1 MKNKSEKTVGYTVA
15 IGISAVLG
23 VAGYFIF
30 KYVLL
35 GANACKIYP
44 LGINRHGIIPDF
56 IFFIFIA
63 IVFLSIALIFA
74 FFKSDCKPI
83 KRILIVIICLVGF
96 SAFEVFANTG
106 CIAFNDTGMVAVNSF
121 NEKYEDITV
130 YKIKYATDGV
140 GEVIDYRDQTICVI
154 DYGKG
159 FYEVPIM
166 TNGTYEQKQF
176 DAQIKKH
183 NVKVVTVEELN
194 DIPNYK

>member
-1 MKNKSEKTVGYTVA
+1 MKNKSEKTVGYAVA
-15 IGISAVLG
+15 ICISAVLG

-44 LGINRHGIIPDF
+44 LGINRHSIIPDF

-63 IVFLSIALIFA
+63 IIFLSGALICA
-74 FFKSDCKPI
+74 FCKPDCKVF
-83 KRILIVIICLVGF
+83 KKVLIVIICLAGF
-96 SAFEVFANTG
+96 AVFEVLANTG

-140 GEVIDYRDQTICVI
+140 EVIDYRDQTNCVI

-183 NVKVVTVEELN
+183 NVKVVTVESPS

>member
-1 MKNKSEKTVGYTVA
+1 MR
-15 IGISAVLG
+15 
-23 VAGYFIF
+23 F
-30 KYVLL
+30 
-35 GANACKIYP
+35 CKP
-44 LGINRHGIIPDF
+44 
-56 IFFIFIA
+56 
-63 IVFLSIALIFA
+63 
-74 FFKSDCKPI
+74 DCKPI
-83 KRILIVIICLVGF
+83 KRILIVIICLAGF
-96 SAFEVFANTG
+96 AAFEVLANTG

-140 GEVIDYRDQTICVI
+140 GGVIDYRDQTICVI

-183 NVKVVTVEELN
+183 NVKEVTVESPN

>member
-1 MKNKSEKTVGYTVA
+1 MKNKSEKTVGYAVA
-15 IGISAVLG
+15 ICISAVLG

-44 LGINRHGIIPDF
+44 LGINRHSIIPDF

-63 IVFLSIALIFA
+63 IVFLSGALICA
-74 FFKSDCKPI
+74 FCKLDCKPI
-83 KRILIVIICLVGF
+83 KRTLIVIICLAGF
-96 SAFEVFANTG
+96 AAFEVLANTG

-140 GEVIDYRDQTICVI
+140 EVIDYRDQTNCVI

-176 DAQIKKH
+176 DAQLKKH
-183 NVKVVTVEELN
+183 NVKVVTVESPS

>member
-1 MKNKSEKTVGYTVA
+1 MKNKSEKTVGYAVA
-15 IGISAVLG
+15 ICISAVLG
-23 VAGYFIF
+23 IAGYFIF

-44 LGINRHGIIPDF
+44 LGINRHSIIPDF

-63 IVFLSIALIFA
+63 IIFLSGALICA
-74 FFKSDCKPI
+74 FCKLDCKPI
-83 KRILIVIICLVGF
+83 KRTLIVIIYLAGF
-96 SAFEVFANTG
+96 AAFEVLANTG

-159 FYEVPIM
+159 FYEIPVM

-176 DAQIKKH
+176 DAQLKKH
-183 NVKVVTVEELN
+183 NVKSVTVESPS

>member
-1 MKNKSEKTVGYTVA
+1 MKNKSEKTVGYAVA
-15 IGISAVLG
+15 ICISAILG

-44 LGINRHGIIPDF
+44 LGINRHSIIPDF

-63 IVFLSIALIFA
+63 IIFLSGALICA
-74 FFKSDCKPI
+74 FCKPDCKVF
-83 KRILIVIICLVGF
+83 KKVLIVIICLAGF
-96 SAFEVFANTG
+96 AAFEVLANTG

-140 GEVIDYRDQTICVI
+140 EVIDYRDQTNCVI

-166 TNGTYEQKQF
+166 TNGTYEQKQI

-183 NVKVVTVEELN
+183 NVKVVTVESPS

>member
-1 MKNKSEKTVGYTVA
+1 M
-15 IGISAVLG
+15 
-23 VAGYFIF
+23 
-30 KYVLL
+30 
-35 GANACKIYP
+35 
-44 LGINRHGIIPDF
+44 
-56 IFFIFIA
+56 
-63 IVFLSIALIFA
+63 
-74 FFKSDCKPI
+74 
-83 KRILIVIICLVGF
+83 
-96 SAFEVFANTG
+96 ANTG

-159 FYEVPIM
+159 FYEIPVM

-176 DAQIKKH
+176 DAQLKKH
-183 NVKVVTVEELN
+183 NVKSVTVESPS

>member
-1 MKNKSEKTVGYTVA
+1 MENKSEKTVGYAVA
-15 IGISAVLG
+15 ICISAVLG
-23 VAGYFIF
+23 IAGYFIF

-44 LGINRHGIIPDF
+44 LGINRHSIIPDF

-63 IVFLSIALIFA
+63 IIFLSGALICA
-74 FFKSDCKPI
+74 FCKPDCKPI
-83 KRILIVIICLVGF
+83 KRILIVIICLAGF
-96 SAFEVFANTG
+96 AAFEVLANTG

-121 NEKYEDITV
+121 NEKYDDITV

-140 GEVIDYRDQTICVI
+140 EVIDYRDQTNCVI

-176 DAQIKKH
+176 DAQLKKH
-183 NVKVVTVEELN
+183 NVKSVTVESPS

>member
-1 MKNKSEKTVGYTVA
+1 MKNKSKKVISYTA
-15 IGISAVLG
+15 ALGISAVFG
-23 VAGYFIF
+23 IIGYFIF

-56 IFFIFIA
+56 ILFIFIA
-63 IVFLSIALIFA
+63 IIFLSKALICA
-74 FFKSDCKPI
+74 FCKPDCKPI
-83 KRILIVIICLVGF
+83 KRTLIVIICIAGF
-96 SAFEVFANTG
+96 VTFEVWANTD
-106 CIAFNDTGMVAVNSF
+106 CITFNDTGMVAVNSF
-121 NEKYEDITV
+121 NEKYENITV
-130 YKIKYATDGV
+130 YKIKYASDGV
-140 GEVIDYRDQTICVI
+140 GGIIDYRDQTNCVI

-183 NVKVVTVEELN
+183 NVKVVTVESSG

>member
-1 MKNKSEKTVGYTVA
+1 MKNKSEKTVGYVVA
-15 IGISAVLG
+15 ICISAVLG
-23 VAGYFIF
+23 IVGYFIF

-44 LGINRHGIIPDF
+44 LGINKNGIIPNF

-63 IVFLSIALIFA
+63 IIFLSVALICA
-74 FFKSDCKPI
+74 FCKPDCKPI
-83 KRILIVIICLVGF
+83 KRTLIVIICLAGF
-96 SAFEVFANTG
+96 AAFEVLANTG
-106 CIAFNDTGMVAVNSF
+106 CIAFNDTGMVSVNSF

-140 GEVIDYRDQTICVI
+140 GGVIDYRDQTFCVI
-154 DYGKG
+154 DYGKE

-183 NVKVVTVEELN
+183 NVKSVTVESSS

>member
-1 MKNKSEKTVGYTVA
+1 MENKSEKTVGYAVA
-15 IGISAVLG
+15 ICISAVLG

-44 LGINRHGIIPDF
+44 LGINRHSIIPDF

-63 IVFLSIALIFA
+63 IVFLSGALICA
-74 FFKSDCKPI
+74 FCKLDCKPI
-83 KRILIVIICLVGF
+83 KRTLIVIICLAGF
-96 SAFEVFANTG
+96 AAFEVLANTG

-140 GEVIDYRDQTICVI
+140 EVIDYRDQTICVI

-159 FYEVPIM
+159 FYEVLIM

-183 NVKVVTVEELN
+183 NVKVVTVESPN

>member
-1 MKNKSEKTVGYTVA
+1 MKNKSEKTVSYTVA

-63 IVFLSIALIFA
+63 IVFSSVALIFA

-140 GEVIDYRDQTICVI
+140 GGVIDYRDQTICVV

-166 TNGTYEQKQF
+166 TNGTYEQNQF
-176 DAQIKKH
+176 DAQLKKH
-183 NVKVVTVEELN
+183 NVKVVTVESLN
-194 DIPNYK
+194 DIPIYK

>member
-1 MKNKSEKTVGYTVA
+1 MKNKSEKTVGYAVA
-15 IGISAVLG
+15 IYISAVLG

-44 LGINRHGIIPDF
+44 LGINRHSIIPDF

-63 IVFLSIALIFA
+63 IIFLSGALICA
-74 FFKSDCKPI
+74 FCKPDCKVF
-83 KRILIVIICLVGF
+83 KKVLIVIICLAGF
-96 SAFEVFANTG
+96 AAFEVLANTG

-140 GEVIDYRDQTICVI
+140 EVIDYRDQTNCVI

-183 NVKVVTVEELN
+183 NVKVVTVESPS

>member
-15 IGISAVLG
+15 IGISVVLG

-63 IVFLSIALIFA
+63 IIFLSVALICA
-74 FFKSDCKPI
+74 FFKPDCKPI
-83 KRILIVIICLVGF
+83 KRILIVIICLAGF
-96 SAFEVFANTG
+96 VTFETWANTD
-106 CIAFNDTGMVAVNSF
+106 CIAFNDTGMVEVNSF

-140 GEVIDYRDQTICVI
+140 EVIDYRDQTICVI

-183 NVKVVTVEELN
+183 NVKVVTVEDLN

>member
-1 MKNKSEKTVGYTVA
+1 MKNKSEKTVGYAVA
-15 IGISAVLG
+15 ICISAVLG
-23 VAGYFIF
+23 IAGYFIF

-44 LGINRHGIIPDF
+44 LGINRHSIIPDF

-63 IVFLSIALIFA
+63 IIFLSGALICA
-74 FFKSDCKPI
+74 FCKPDCKVF
-83 KRILIVIICLVGF
+83 KKVLIVIICLADF
-96 SAFEVFANTG
+96 AAFEVLANTG

-140 GEVIDYRDQTICVI
+140 EVIDYRDQTNCVI

-183 NVKVVTVEELN
+183 NVKVVTVESPS

>member
-1 MKNKSEKTVGYTVA
+1 MKNKSEKTVGYAVA

-23 VAGYFIF
+23 ISGYFIF

-35 GANACKIYP
+35 GANACKVYA
-44 LGINRHGIIPDF
+44 LGFSVHSIIPDF

-63 IVFLSIALIFA
+63 IVFLSGASICVFC
-74 FFKSDCKPI
+74 KPDCKPI
-83 KRILIVIICLVGF
+83 KRTLIVIICLAGF
-96 SAFEVFANTG
+96 GAFEVLANTG

-130 YKIKYATDGV
+130 YKIMYATDGV
-140 GEVIDYRDQTICVI
+140 EVIDYRDQTNCVI

-183 NVKVVTVEELN
+183 NVKVVTVESPN

>member
-1 MKNKSEKTVGYTVA
+1 MKNKSEKTVGYAMA

-23 VAGYFIF
+23 IAGYFIF

-44 LGINRHGIIPDF
+44 LGINRHSIIPDF

-63 IVFLSIALIFA
+63 IIFLSGALICA
-74 FFKSDCKPI
+74 FCKPDCKPI
-83 KRILIVIICLVGF
+83 KRILIVIICLAGF
-96 SAFEVFANTG
+96 AAFEVLAN
-106 CIAFNDTGMVAVNSF
+106 NDNGMVSVNSY

-140 GEVIDYRDQTICVI
+140 GGVIDYRDQTNCVI

-183 NVKVVTVEELN
+183 NVKVVTVESPN

>member
-15 IGISAVLG
+15 IGISVVLG

-56 IFFIFIA
+56 IFLIFIA

-83 KRILIVIICLVGF
+83 KRILIVIICLAGF
-96 SAFEVFANTG
+96 VTFETWANTD
-106 CIAFNDTGMVAVNSF
+106 CIAFNDTGMVEVNSF

-159 FYEVPIM
+159 FYEVLIM

>member
-1 MKNKSEKTVGYTVA
+1 MKNKSEKTVGYAVA
-15 IGISAVLG
+15 ICISAVLG
-23 VAGYFIF
+23 IAGYFIF

-44 LGINRHGIIPDF
+44 LGINRHSIIPDF

-63 IVFLSIALIFA
+63 IVFLSGALICA
-74 FFKSDCKPI
+74 FCKLDCKPI
-83 KRILIVIICLVGF
+83 KRTLIVIICLAGF
-96 SAFEVFANTG
+96 VTFETWANTD

-140 GEVIDYRDQTICVI
+140 EVIDYRDQTICVI

-166 TNGTYEQKQF
+166 TNGTYEQQQF
-176 DAQIKKH
+176 DAQLKKH
-183 NVKVVTVEELN
+183 NVKSVTVESPS

>member
-63 IVFLSIALIFA
+63 IVFSSVALIFA

>member
-1 MKNKSEKTVGYTVA
+1 MKNKSEKTVGYAVA
-15 IGISAVLG
+15 ICISAVLG

-44 LGINRHGIIPDF
+44 LGINRNGIIPGF

-63 IVFLSIALIFA
+63 IVFLSGALICA
-74 FFKSDCKPI
+74 FCKPDCKPI
-83 KRILIVIICLVGF
+83 KRILIVIICLAGF
-96 SAFEVFANTG
+96 AAFEVLANTG

-140 GEVIDYRDQTICVI
+140 EVIDYRDQTNCVI

-159 FYEVPIM
+159 FYEVPVI

-183 NVKVVTVEELN
+183 NVKVVTVESPS

>member
-1 MKNKSEKTVGYTVA
+1 MKNKSEKTVGYAVA
-15 IGISAVLG
+15 ICISAVLG

-44 LGINRHGIIPDF
+44 LGINRHSIIPDF

-63 IVFLSIALIFA
+63 IIFLSGALICA
-74 FFKSDCKPI
+74 FCKPDCKVF
-83 KRILIVIICLVGF
+83 KKVLIVIICLAGF
-96 SAFEVFANTG
+96 AAFEVLANTG

-140 GEVIDYRDQTICVI
+140 EVIDYRDQTNCVI

-166 TNGTYEQKQF
+166 TNGTYEQKQI

-183 NVKVVTVEELN
+183 NVKVVTVESPS

>member
-1 MKNKSEKTVGYTVA
+1 MKNKSEKTVGYAVA
-15 IGISAVLG
+15 ICISAVLG

-44 LGINRHGIIPDF
+44 LGINRNGIIPGF

-63 IVFLSIALIFA
+63 IVFLSGALICA
-74 FFKSDCKPI
+74 FCKPDCKPI
-83 KRILIVIICLVGF
+83 KRILIVIICLAGF
-96 SAFEVFANTG
+96 AAFEVLANTG

-140 GEVIDYRDQTICVI
+140 EVIDYRDQTNCVI

-159 FYEVPIM
+159 FYEVPVM

-183 NVKVVTVEELN
+183 NVKVVTVESPS

>member
-1 MKNKSEKTVGYTVA
+1 MKNKSEKTVGYVVA
-15 IGISAVLG
+15 ICISAVLG
-23 VAGYFIF
+23 IVGYFIF

-44 LGINRHGIIPDF
+44 LGINRNGIIPNF

-63 IVFLSIALIFA
+63 IIFLSGALICA
-74 FFKSDCKPI
+74 FCKPDCKPI
-83 KRILIVIICLVGF
+83 KRTLIVIICLAGF
-96 SAFEVFANTG
+96 AAFEVLANTG

-183 NVKVVTVEELN
+183 NVKSVTVESLS

>member
-1 MKNKSEKTVGYTVA
+1 MKNKSEKTLGYAVA
-15 IGISAVLG
+15 ICISAVLG
-23 VAGYFIF
+23 IAGYFIF

-44 LGINRHGIIPDF
+44 LGISRHGIIPDF

-63 IVFLSIALIFA
+63 IIFLSGALICA
-74 FFKSDCKPI
+74 FCKPDCKAF
-83 KRILIVIICLVGF
+83 KKILIVIICLAGF
-96 SAFEVFANTG
+96 AAFEVLANTG

-140 GEVIDYRDQTICVI
+140 EVIDYRDQTNCVI

-176 DAQIKKH
+176 DAQLKKH
-183 NVKVVTVEELN
+183 NVKSVTVESPS

>member
-1 MKNKSEKTVGYTVA
+1 MKNKSEKIVGYAVA
-15 IGISAVLG
+15 ICISAVLG

-44 LGINRHGIIPDF
+44 LGINRHSIIPDF

-63 IVFLSIALIFA
+63 IIFLSGALICVFC
-74 FFKSDCKPI
+74 KPDCKPI
-83 KRILIVIICLVGF
+83 KRTLIVIICLAGF
-96 SAFEVFANTG
+96 AAFEVLANTG
-106 CIAFNDTGMVAVNSF
+106 CIAFNDTGMVTVNSF
-121 NEKYEDITV
+121 NEKYDDITV

-140 GEVIDYRDQTICVI
+140 EVIDYRDQTNCVI

-176 DAQIKKH
+176 DTQLKKH
-183 NVKVVTVEELN
+183 NVKVVTVESPS

>member
-1 MKNKSEKTVGYTVA
+1 MKNKSEKTVGYAVA
-15 IGISAVLG
+15 ICISAVLG

-44 LGINRHGIIPDF
+44 LGINRHSIIPDF

-63 IVFLSIALIFA
+63 IIFLSGALICSFC
-74 FFKSDCKPI
+74 KPDCKPI
-83 KRILIVIICLVGF
+83 IRTLIVIICLAGF
-96 SAFEVFANTG
+96 AAFEVLANTG

-130 YKIKYATDGV
+130 YKIKYATDG
-140 GEVIDYRDQTICVI
+140 DQTNCVI
-154 DYGKG
+154 DYGNG
-159 FYEVPIM
+159 FYEVPVM

-183 NVKVVTVEELN
+183 NVKVVTVESPN

>member
-1 MKNKSEKTVGYTVA
+1 MKNKSEKTVDYAVA
-15 IGISAVLG
+15 ICISAVLG

-44 LGINRHGIIPDF
+44 LGINRHSIIPDF

-63 IVFLSIALIFA
+63 IIFLSGALICA
-74 FFKSDCKPI
+74 FCKPDCKPI
-83 KRILIVIICLVGF
+83 KRTLIVIICLASF
-96 SAFEVFANTG
+96 AAFEVLANTG

-140 GEVIDYRDQTICVI
+140 EVIDYRDQTNCVI

-159 FYEVPIM
+159 FYEVPVM

-183 NVKVVTVEELN
+183 NVKVVTVEALN

>member
-1 MKNKSEKTVGYTVA
+1 MKNKSEKTVGYAVA
-15 IGISAVLG
+15 ICISAVLG

-35 GANACKIYP
+35 GANAYKIYP
-44 LGINRHGIIPDF
+44 LGISRHSIIPDF

-63 IVFLSIALIFA
+63 TVFLSGALICA
-74 FFKSDCKPI
+74 FCKPDCKPI
-83 KRILIVIICLVGF
+83 KRTLIVIICLAGF
-96 SAFEVFANTG
+96 AAFEVLANTG

-121 NEKYEDITV
+121 NEKYDDITV

-140 GEVIDYRDQTICVI
+140 EVIDYRDQTNCVI

-176 DAQIKKH
+176 DTQIKKH
-183 NVKVVTVEELN
+183 NVKVVTVESPN

>member
-1 MKNKSEKTVGYTVA
+1 MENKSEKTVGYAVA
-15 IGISAVLG
+15 ICISAVLG

-44 LGINRHGIIPDF
+44 LGINRNGIIPGF

-63 IVFLSIALIFA
+63 IIFLSGALICA
-74 FFKSDCKPI
+74 FCKPDCKPI
-83 KRILIVIICLVGF
+83 KRTLIVIICLAGF
-96 SAFEVFANTG
+96 AAFEVLANTG

-140 GEVIDYRDQTICVI
+140 EVIDYRDQTNCVI

-183 NVKVVTVEELN
+183 NVKSVTVESPS

>member
-15 IGISAVLG
+15 IGISVVLG

-30 KYVLL
+30 KYVFL
-35 GANACKIYP
+35 GANAYKVYASG
-44 LGINRHGIIPDF
+44 LSLHSIIPDF
-56 IFFIFIA
+56 IYSILGA

-83 KRILIVIICLVGF
+83 KRILIVIICLAGF
-96 SAFEVFANTG
+96 VTFETWANTD

-140 GEVIDYRDQTICVI
+140 EVIDYRDQTICVI

>member
-1 MKNKSEKTVGYTVA
+1 MENKSEKTVGYAVA
-15 IGISAVLG
+15 ICISAVLG
-23 VAGYFIF
+23 IAGYFIF

-44 LGINRHGIIPDF
+44 LGINRHSIIPDF

-63 IVFLSIALIFA
+63 IVFLSGALICA
-74 FFKSDCKPI
+74 FCKPDCKPI
-83 KRILIVIICLVGF
+83 KRILIVIICLAGF
-96 SAFEVFANTG
+96 AAFEVLANTG

-121 NEKYEDITV
+121 NEKYDDITV

-140 GEVIDYRDQTICVI
+140 EVIDYRDQTNCVI

-159 FYEVPIM
+159 FYEVPVM
-166 TNGTYEQKQF
+166 TNGAYEQKQF
-176 DAQIKKH
+176 DAQLKKH
-183 NVKVVTVEELN
+183 NVKVVTVESPS

>member
-1 MKNKSEKTVGYTVA
+1 MENKSEKTVGYAVA
-15 IGISAVLG
+15 ICISAVLG
-23 VAGYFIF
+23 IAGYFIF

-44 LGINRHGIIPDF
+44 LGINRHSIIPDF

-63 IVFLSIALIFA
+63 IVFLSGALICA
-74 FFKSDCKPI
+74 FCKPDCKPI
-83 KRILIVIICLVGF
+83 KRILIVIICLAGF
-96 SAFEVFANTG
+96 AAFEVLANTG
-106 CIAFNDTGMVAVNSF
+106 CIAFNDTGMVVVNSF

-140 GEVIDYRDQTICVI
+140 EVIDYRDQTNCVI

-159 FYEVPIM
+159 FYEVPVM

-176 DAQIKKH
+176 DAQLKKH
-183 NVKVVTVEELN
+183 NVKLVTVESPS

>member
-1 MKNKSEKTVGYTVA
+1 MKNKSEKTVGYAVA
-15 IGISAVLG
+15 ICISAVLG

-44 LGINRHGIIPDF
+44 LGINRHSIIPDF

-63 IVFLSIALIFA
+63 IIFLSGALICA
-74 FFKSDCKPI
+74 FCKPDCKVF
-83 KRILIVIICLVGF
+83 KKVLIVIICLAGF
-96 SAFEVFANTG
+96 AAFEVLANTG

-140 GEVIDYRDQTICVI
+140 EVIDYRDQTNCVI

-159 FYEVPIM
+159 FYEVTIM
-166 TNGTYEQKQF
+166 TNGTYEQKQI

-183 NVKVVTVEELN
+183 NVKVVTVESPS